1 MLKPFDLL
9 IVADEPEIERA
20 AAALR
25 ETGARVEAVQT
36 DLATDRKFETHQ

>member
-9 IVADEPEIERA
+9 IAADEPEIERA

-36 DLATDRKFETHQ
+36 VATDRKFETHQ